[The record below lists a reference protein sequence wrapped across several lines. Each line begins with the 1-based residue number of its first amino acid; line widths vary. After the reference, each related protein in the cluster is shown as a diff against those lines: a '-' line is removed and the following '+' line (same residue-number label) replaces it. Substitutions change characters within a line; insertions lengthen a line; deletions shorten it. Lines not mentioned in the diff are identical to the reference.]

1 MFNLKKLK
9 FLQFLISQ
17 KPLKGQQSDK
27 GQGDKR
33 HGLTANLKR
42 NITILKDNLGTS
54 GDIVYHEFTMGTE
67 GRPDA
72 SLIYVDGLVNKTVI
86 NEFIIN
92 PLMLESRSVSEKCGI
107 FPNYNID
114 VIKNTLISVGGI
126 EKVSTFEELTDSCL
140 SGDTVLLINGLTEG
154 LVISTRGWQT
164 RGVTEPDTEAVV
176 RGPREGFTETLR
188 TNTALIRRRIK
199 STNLTIET
207 FTIGQQTK
215 TDVAVVYIK
224 GIVNPGLVKE
234 IKKRLKSINTDAILE
249 SGYIEQYIEDAPF
262 SPFSTIGNCE
272 RPDSVAGKILEGR
285 AAIIV
290 DGTPM
295 VLTVPLL
302 FIESFQSAEDYYSR
316 PYYVSIVRILRFV
329 SFFISIFGPGVYVA
343 LVSFHQE
350 LIPTPLL
357 ITFAAARAG
366 TPFPA
371 VVEAIIMGIAFE
383 ILREAGIRLPRPVG
397 TAISIVGALVIGE
410 AVVSAGLISAS
421 MVIVVALTAIASF
434 VVPPQADVGGIARV
448 SMVFLGGTLG
458 AFGLMIGFLGGLI
471 HLCTLR
477 SFGTPYMS
485 PLAPLKPLD
494 WKDVVIRFPLWTMI
508 TRPSSMGWNNPQR
521 QEIAMMPAPPQ
532 DGEESGPA
540 QK

>member
-17 KPLKGQQSDK
+17 KPLKSQQSDK
-27 GQGDKR
+27 NQEEKR
-33 HGLTANLKR
+33 HKLSANLIKD
-42 NITILKDNLGTS
+42 IAILKDNLGTS
-54 GDIVYHEFTMGTE
+54 SDIVYHEFTMGTE

-72 SLIYVDGLVNKTVI
+72 SLIYVDGLVNKAVI

-92 PLMLESRSVSEKCGI
+92 PLMLKSRSVSEKCGI

-126 EKVSTFEELTDSCL
+126 EKVSTFEEVTESCL
-140 SGDTVLLINGLTEG
+140 AGDTVLLINGLTEG
-154 LVISTRGWQT
+154 LVISTRGGWES

-188 TNTALIRRRIK
+188 TNTSLIRRRVK
-199 STNLTIET
+199 SANLTIES
-207 FTIGQQTK
+207 FRIGKQTK

-224 GIVNPGLVKE
+224 GIVKPGLVEE

-262 SPFSTIGNCE
+262 SPFSTIGNSE
-272 RPDSVAGKILEGR
+272 RPDSVAAKMLEGR
-285 AAIIV
+285 AAIII

-316 PYYVSIVRILRFV
+316 PYYASIVRILRFI
-329 SFFISIFGPGVYVA
+329 SFFISVFGPGIYVA

-350 LIPTPLL
+350 LIPTPLV

-371 VVEAIIMGIAFE
+371 VVEAISMGISFE

-421 MVIVVALTAIASF
+421 MVIVVALTAISSF

-448 SMVFLGGTLG
+448 GMVLLGGALG

-471 HLCTLR
+471 HLSTLR
-477 SFGTPYMS
+477 SFGTPYLS
-485 PLAPLKPLD
+485 PIAPLKPLD

-508 TRPSSMGWNNPQR
+508 TRPSSMGWNNPKR
-521 QEIAMMPAPPQ
+521 QEIGMMPAPPQ
-532 DGEESGPA
+532 DAEKTE
-540 QK
+540 K